1 MLIKLIEVKKELRG
15 GRPSLSEIYINCSHI
30 VSVTEDNMANET
42 LVNEV
47 KNLGLIEGISFSKII
62 VTEGSRSKSLT
73 VVGAPSEV
81 YSKIRKRQILKG

>member
-42 LVNEV
+42 LVM
-47 KNLGLIEGISFSKII
+47 
-62 VTEGSRSKSLT
+62 R
-73 VVGAPSEV
+73 
-81 YSKIRKRQILKG
+81 

>member
-62 VTEGSRSKSLT
+62 VTEGSRSKKKT
-73 VVGAPSEV
+73 NT
-81 YSKIRKRQILKG
+81 